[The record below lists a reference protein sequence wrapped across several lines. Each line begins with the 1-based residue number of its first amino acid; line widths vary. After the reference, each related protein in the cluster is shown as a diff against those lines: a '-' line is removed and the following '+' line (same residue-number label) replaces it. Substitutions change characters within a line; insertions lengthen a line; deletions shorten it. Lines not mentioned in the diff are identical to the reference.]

1 MKYDFSQLNN
11 STEAEYDFSPSLRVS
26 VLVYAK
32 KHNLKIQTRRIG
44 DKLKV
49 YREGEAGQSL

>member
-1 MKYDFSQLNN
+1 MKYDFSQLMTNN
-11 STEAEYDFSPSLRVS
+11 EAEYDFSPSLRVS

-32 KHNLKIQTRRIG
+32 KNNLKIQTRRIG
-44 DKLKV
+44 EKLKV